1 MAGNHTYQYIPQ
13 KDQLCTLPCCHGD
26 YEIGMYVVGCDNVD
40 KLRYDL
46 YVKPGTESNV
56 LCKKQSEESDMFY
69 CDSSTTAP
77 PDPDTTITTTTNTTA
92 SATASTTVAANNN
105 SSAEHICQV
114 IEDLT
119 QVYNMSVSELKTKLA
134 QDIKNALTIDV
145 SSLSKTLAKK
155 ISAPDPRVSSQSTG
169 YLAITLLTVV
179 FGLIVLSDLNRL
191 VRCLR
196 RKPVRERLV
205 HLLRKSEEDG
215 KKKMMGFRPDDGA
228 DAEQGHTGGSLS
240 ELEEGSEVT
249 IENVTELSSD
259 DTAKTSFNTA
269 VEAAAAASDVD
280 ISGELADERIQDVEW
295 AGKEAAEAG
304 GESDANKNQLAKRK
318 KAARPAWRY

>member
-1 MAGNHTYQYIPQ
+1 MAGNHTYQRLPQ
-13 KDQLCTLPCCHGD
+13 EDQSCTLPCCHGD

-40 KLRYDL
+40 KLQYDH
-46 YVKPGTESNV
+46 YVKNGTESNV
-56 LCKKQSEESDMFY
+56 LCKKRRQESDMFY

-77 PDPDTTITTTTNTTA
+77 PDPDTTMTTTTNTT
-92 SATASTTVAANNN
+92 ATASTTVAAKND
-105 SSAEHICQV
+105 SSARHICQV

-155 ISAPDPRVSSQSTG
+155 ISAPDRRVSSQSTG

-191 VRCLR
+191 VHCLR

-205 HLLRKSEEDG
+205 HLLRKPEKEG
-215 KKKMMGFRPDDGA
+215 KKKMMSFRPNDGA
-228 DAEQGHTGGSLS
+228 DAEQGVPGGSLS
-240 ELEEGSEVT
+240 EHEEGSDVT
-249 IENVTELSSD
+249 IENVTELPSD
-259 DTAKTSFNTA
+259 DTAKTSFNT
-269 VEAAAAASDVD
+269 EAAAEASDVD
-280 ISGELADERIQDVEW
+280 IIGELADEKIQGGEW
-295 AGKEAAEAG
+295 AGKEEAELEAG
-304 GESDANKNQLAKRK
+304 GESDADKHQLARRK
-318 KAARPAWRY
+318 KAARPAWRF